1 MAPTRSQRTRDGRKN
16 YGKNYG
22 RGVAAEMR
30 AARSLRGAGW
40 SVDVS
45 PGSRG
50 RADLTARKAGVT
62 RKIQVK
68 EFSSRAIESPE
79 VARRRARSHPH
90 NGRGEIWVYEKKG
103 RRYIV

>member
-1 MAPTRSQRTRDGRKN
+1 MAPTRSQRTKEGRKN
-16 YGKNYG
+16 YGKNFK

-50 RADLTARKAGVT
+50 RADLVARKKAET
-62 RKIQVK
+62 RRIQVK
-68 EFSSRAIESPE
+68 EFSSRAIESAE